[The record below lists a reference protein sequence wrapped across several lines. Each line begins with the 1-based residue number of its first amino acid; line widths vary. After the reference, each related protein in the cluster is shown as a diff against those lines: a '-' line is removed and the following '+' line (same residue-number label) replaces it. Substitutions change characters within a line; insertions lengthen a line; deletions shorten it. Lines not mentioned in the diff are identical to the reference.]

1 MKAPNVLRLLTRAI
15 SAEPPNRAATVRE
28 RSALLFTQTRAALP
42 PATEPRPSGSGASPF
57 SPKLSIAWI
66 VLGALT
72 LSAQEIKLPANLD
85 QLMAK
90 AKNVV
95 DVTLDGPLLK
105 LAGRFLSDKDP
116 DEARAKRMVANLKGI
131 YVRSLEFETPG
142 EYQASDVDQ
151 IRAQLKSPAWTRVVG
166 VRSKTEGENAEV
178 FLKTDGSTIGG
189 LVVLVADP
197 KELTIVNI
205 VGQIDPE
212 DLRDLGGHFGVP
224 KIELDP
230 KGDTKGN
237 NKKEDQP

>member
-1 MKAPNVLRLLTRAI
+1 MKAPNPLRLLTTRETRQPRRSRRGSQPLSPQTPA
-15 SAEPPNRAATVRE
+15 RTAAT
-28 RSALLFTQTRAALP
+28 RASRFGLY
-42 PATEPRPSGSGASPF
+42 
-57 SPKLSIAWI
+57 LAWI
-66 VLGALT
+66 ALGALT

-131 YVRSLEFETPG
+131 YVRSLEFDAPG
-142 EYQASDVDQ
+142 EYQSSDVDQ
-151 IRAQLKSPAWTRVVG
+151 IRAQLKSPSWTRVVG

-178 FLKTDGSTIGG
+178 FVKTDGSSIGG

-212 DLRDLGGHFGVP
+212 DLRELGGRFGVP
-224 KIELDP
+224 KIEIDP
-230 KGDTKGN
+230 KSND
-237 NKKEDQP
+237 KKEDQR